1 MNARSARSALDF
13 RAELVRASPKG
24 TPATADRQSGQQ
36 FEILT
41 AAEAHTAKVRDAQ
54 SVLSFRAEFQ
64 RAAAEARSK
73 DAGVERAV
81 ARVNAQKLKR
91 ALAGAREAEE
101 ARLNALRT
109 RTASLSRSSSEARVD
124 VGLARRSAT
133 EQRAAEQRK
142 QREAAKL
149 TASVAK
155 ERRIARLQ
163 GRCASVRRDLH
174 GVDRALVDGA

>member
-1 MNARSARSALDF
+1 MLKVPVRKVIVVGVGVVQKAALF
-13 RAELVRASPKG
+13 NHEL
-24 TPATADRQSGQQ
+24 
-36 FEILT
+36 
-41 AAEAHTAKVRDAQ
+41 
-54 SVLSFRAEFQ
+54 
-64 RAAAEARSK
+64 
-73 DAGVERAV
+73 
-81 ARVNAQKLKR
+81 
-91 ALAGAREAEE
+91 
-101 ARLNALRT
+101 
-109 RTASLSRSSSEARVD
+109 ARVD
-124 VGLARRSAT
+124 VGLARRSVT